1 MTRALT
7 AFSSGFIEPLERRSM
22 LSASLDAEGMLTVVG
37 RAGPDKIT
45 VYLAPDDP
53 AHLVV
58 KVNRKSFV
66 FNTADVQ
73 GMHIAGRRGAD
84 RLVIDESFGQ
94 IFIPATITGGAG
106 KDVLA
111 GGSGDDQLYGQGGM
125 DKLYG
130 NAGFDWVIGGAMAD
144 YVDGGAGFDVLGI
157 DPAIDTFASDPVDM
171 DVIVPDMP
179 DDPEVIF

>member
-1 MTRALT
+1 MPSASTFNAVR
-7 AFSSGFIEPLERRSM
+7 IEHLEPRSL
-22 LSASLDAEGMLTVVG
+22 LSASLDASGMLTVVG

-45 VYLAPDDP
+45 VHLAENDP

-111 GGSGDDQLYGQGGM
+111 GGSGDDQLYGQGGT

-130 NAGFDWVIGGAMAD
+130 NGGWDWVVGGAMAD
-144 YVDGGAGFDVLGI
+144 YVDGGSGGDILGI
-157 DPAIDTFASDPVDM
+157 DPAIDTFVVDPVDF
-171 DVIVPDMP
+171 DIIIPDLP
-179 DDPEVIF
+179 DDPEVVF